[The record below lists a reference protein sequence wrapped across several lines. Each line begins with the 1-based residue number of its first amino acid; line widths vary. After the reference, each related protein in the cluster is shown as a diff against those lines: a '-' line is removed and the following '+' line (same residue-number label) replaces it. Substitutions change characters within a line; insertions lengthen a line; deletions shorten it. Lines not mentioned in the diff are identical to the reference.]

1 MRTRTIVWPALAL
14 AAAVPALGE
23 AAPLK
28 VQPPQLLVRE
38 HQLANGLR
46 VLLHEDH
53 SVPVVS
59 VQVWYHV
66 GSKNERAGRSGFA
79 HLFEHLMFKST
90 ENLATG
96 EISDYVFSIGGRL
109 NATTDFDRTLY
120 FETIPSN
127 HLERLLWMEADRM
140 RSLDVTEANF
150 RSERDVVK
158 EERRLR
164 VDNPPF
170 GRLFEVVLDNTFTTH
185 PYKILSIGS
194 MADLD
199 AATIEDVRAFH
210 ATYYVPNNAKVVL
223 AGDFD
228 PPQALAWIE
237 KYFGPIPRGKE
248 IPRDIPREPV
258 QTAERRVVEH
268 DANTPL
274 PTVMLTYHVPEA
286 GHPDIYALEVASQIL
301 SDGQSSR
308 LYRKLVYDQ
317 QIALEAGGQALTLE
331 DPGVFFFFV
340 ILQQGHTVEEGEAS
354 LAEEIARLQ
363 SQPVSAGELDKAKN
377 QLITGQVFGR
387 QTVNDKASAV
397 GHADVILGDWRLVNQ
412 QVEKYQKVSA
422 ADVQAVARK
431 YFRPENRTV
440 VHMLPEAMRPSEVK
454 P

>member
-1 MRTRTIVWPALAL
+1 MRKRTIVWPALAL

-28 VQPPQLLVRE
+28 VQPPQIAVRE
-38 HQLANGLR
+38 HRLANGLT
-46 VLLHEDH
+46 VLFHEDH

-59 VQVWYHV
+59 LQVWYHV
-66 GSKNERAGRSGFA
+66 GSKNERPGRSGFA
-79 HLFEHLMFKST
+79 HLFEHIMFKGS
-90 ENLATG
+90 ENLAPG
-96 EISDYVFSIGGRL
+96 EFTDYISSIGGRY

-120 FETIPSN
+120 FEIIPSN

-140 RSLDVTEANF
+140 RALDVSEANF
-150 RSERDVVK
+150 LSERDVVK

-170 GRLFEVVLDNTFTTH
+170 GRLFEVVLASTFTTH

-210 ATYYVPNNAKVVL
+210 KLYYVPNNATLVVS
-223 AGDFD
+223 GDFD
-228 PPQALAWIE
+228 PTQTLAWIE
-237 KYFGPIPRGKE
+237 KYFAPIPKGAD
-248 IPRDIPREPV
+248 IPRDIPQEPE
-258 QTAERRVVEH
+258 QTAGRRVVDY

-274 PTVMLTYHVPEA
+274 PTVLITCHVPEE
-286 GHPDIYALEVASQIL
+286 GDPETYALEVASRIL

-308 LYRKLVYDQ
+308 LYRKLVYEQ
-317 QIALEAGGQALTLE
+317 QIALQAGGQMLALE
-331 DPGVFFFFV
+331 DPGVFYFYA
-340 ILQQGHTVEEGEAS
+340 ILQKGHTAEEGEAS
-354 LAEEIARLQ
+354 LVAEMIRLQ
-363 SQPVSAGELDKAKN
+363 EEPVSAEELDKAKN
-377 QLITGQVFGR
+377 QIIAGQVLDR
-387 QTVNDKASAV
+387 QTTNDKAGAI
-397 GHADVILGDWRLVNQ
+397 GHAAVILGDWRLVDG
-412 QVEKYQKVSA
+412 ETARYQKVTA

-440 VHMLPEAMRPSEVK
+440 IFMLPEALRPSEVK